1 MEKVEIRQII
11 NKIVNN
17 TEELV
22 KQIKKNNSPYFN
34 STIEAFP
41 EELLSSPF
49 VIREKWENN
58 KTVDVFEIVGIA
70 HPDYVGLT
78 WIDMLKEGERMKTV
92 NLPLLEK
99 NPEYYLENDPKS
111 PAIEYTKIND
121 EIYIS
126 GDGYH
131 RTSIAKVLLYFLGQ
145 IQFSGVKCR
154 EIDVDLR
161 LKKFVDHAKDLI
173 AKKKLPLVIEVKKQ
187 HVKRKD
193 GSGWSEDFFT
203 QEIEVINIKKLRRIY
218 LNSIDEVMLFIDE
231 VNHYNLLRKFFRCG
245 RFLKKIL

>member
-1 MEKVEIRQII
+1 MEIRQVI

-17 TEELV
+17 TENLIEHV
-22 KQIKKNNSPYFN
+22 KKNNNPYLN

-41 EELLSSPF
+41 EDLISSPF
-49 VIREKWENN
+49 VTREKWENN

-70 HPDYVGLT
+70 HPNYIGLS
-78 WIDMLKEGERMKTV
+78 WIDMLKEGKRMSTV

-99 NPEYYLENDPKS
+99 NPEYYLGNNPKN
-111 PAIEYTKIND
+111 PTIEYTKIND

-154 EIDVDLR
+154 EIEVDLR
-161 LKKFVDHAKDLI
+161 LAMFVDQAKALI
-173 AKKKLPLVIEVKKQ
+173 SEKKLPFIIEVKKQ

-193 GSGWSEDFFT
+193 GPGWSEDFFMP
-203 QEIEVINIKKLRRIY
+203 EIEVINIKNLRSIY
-218 LNSIDEVMLFIDE
+218 LKTINEIMLFICE
-231 VNHYNLLRKFFRCG
+231 VNKYNLFTKFFRCG

>member
-1 MEKVEIRQII
+1 VEIRQII
-11 NKIVNN
+11 NQIVNN
-17 TEELV
+17 TENLIEHV
-22 KQIKKNNSPYFN
+22 KKNNNPYLN
-34 STIEAFP
+34 LTIEAFP
-41 EELLSSPF
+41 EDLISSPF
-49 VIREKWENN
+49 VTRERWEVN

-70 HPDYVGLT
+70 HPDYIGLS
-78 WIDMLKEGERMKTV
+78 WIDMLKEGKRMSTV

-99 NPEYYLENDPKS
+99 NPEYYLENDPKN

-154 EIDVDLR
+154 EIEVDLR
-161 LKKFVDHAKDLI
+161 LAMLVDQAKALI
-173 AKKKLPLVIEVKKQ
+173 AEKKLPLVIEVKKQ

-193 GSGWSEDFFT
+193 GPGWSEDFFMP
-203 QEIEVINIKKLRRIY
+203 EIEVVNVKKLKRIY
-218 LNSIDEVMLFIDE
+218 LHSFNEVGQLISE
-231 VNHYNLLRKFFRCG
+231 VNRFNLFTKFFRCG
-245 RFLKKIL
+245 RFLRKIL